1 MTYDEMIQRLT
12 ERGQHSVTNLCRAR
26 KAALTAALMNEVA
39 EAWRPAFITDSRLAT
54 CYPDLLSQALQET
67 ISAEELGQ
75 AIMDGAIDYA
85 TARLEHD
92 LRRLQREMP

>member
-12 ERGQHSVTNLCRAR
+12 ERGQHSVTDLCQAR

-39 EAWRPAFITDSRLAT
+39 EAWRPAFITDSPLAAR
-54 CYPDLLSQALQET
+54 YPELLSQALQEA
-67 ISAEELGQ
+67 ISPEELGR

-85 TARLEHD
+85 TARLERD
-92 LRRLQREMP
+92 LRRLQGEIP